1 MHLSDISDI
10 FFYQIF
16 SIAREGI
23 CFHDN
28 TYILVCCQVFQK
40 ARAAAPS
47 IIFLDEIDSIV
58 GKRSESVSNRGV
70 QERVLSSLLNEMDGI
85 GIKLDDKLHT
95 SEKVKDG
102 EITSSN
108 LEVSIYKVNT
118 E

>member
-1 MHLSDISDI
+1 M
-10 FFYQIF
+10 
-16 SIAREGI
+16 
-23 CFHDN
+23 
-28 TYILVCCQVFQK
+28 
-40 ARAAAPS
+40 
-47 IIFLDEIDSIV
+47 
-58 GKRSESVSNRGV
+58 SNRGV

-102 EITSSN
+102 EITSNN